1 VREVSNLLLLTYF
14 HRPHV
19 FLLLYSMYVRT
30 NSSLRHSFKA
40 YDPREGARRIRGT
53 SGCCSWF
60 YEQGWV
66 EVAGPVTVLDGL
78 LWYGKIAVFW
88 AGVGRV
94 GVLLTPRRLDVS
106 RVERL
111 SGESGLLRRGDR

>member
-40 YDPREGARRIRGT
+40 YDPREGRPTNKRDQR
-53 SGCCSWF
+53 
-60 YEQGWV
+60 
-66 EVAGPVTVLDGL
+66 
-78 LWYGKIAVFW
+78 
-88 AGVGRV
+88 
-94 GVLLTPRRLDVS
+94 VLLLLVLCTRLGGGS
-106 RVERL
+106 RA
-111 SGESGLLRRGDR
+111 GYGT